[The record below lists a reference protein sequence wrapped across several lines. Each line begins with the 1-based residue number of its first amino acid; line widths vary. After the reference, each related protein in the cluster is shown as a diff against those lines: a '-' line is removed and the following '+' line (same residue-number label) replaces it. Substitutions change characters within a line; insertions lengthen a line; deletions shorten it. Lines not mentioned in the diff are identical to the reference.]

1 MNLFL
6 NLQTLLRLAIA
17 LLMGL
22 LPFYH
27 ALAQESGQQKHKM
40 HIKLIRTVDGE
51 TVVIDTTFT
60 AETEEAIGKAL
71 KAARLDTAHMRLLDG
86 KVKAYTLGK
95 EGNAMFRARV
105 QSIEGDSA
113 MRRALR
119 EVRVL
124 TLSADSLSKEMVKR
138 MEVLRGEG
146 KNLTLKGHPDTYI
159 RMHRDSAFTF
169 RMLDGERLK
178 DINPKE
184 IERIV
189 VHAMPSHVRIDSLM
203 KLHENLNI
211 KVIVKDGDKK
221 VYRIH
226 EDGREEEVTGEEVGL
241 HFARPGRA
249 IFLVHKARVED
260 VTKAD
265 KEQLKA
271 SGAPVEMKSREELK
285 IEEINFHPNPN
296 NGRFKLKFAL
306 KNKGTT
312 VVRVMDDKGQEV
324 FVDTIEKLEGVY
336 EREIDLTPFGRGL
349 YFLQV
354 AQGGRYHT
362 KKVLVQ

>member
-6 NLQTLLRLAIA
+6 NTQILLRLALA

-22 LPFYH
+22 LPLYH
-27 ALAQESGQQKHKM
+27 ALAQEAGEQKRNM
-40 HIKLIRTVDGE
+40 HIKMVRTVDGK

-60 AETEEAIGKAL
+60 AETEEAIAKAL
-71 KAARLDTAHMRLLDG
+71 KAARLDTGHMRLLDG
-86 KVKAYTLGK
+86 KVRAYSLGR
-95 EGNAMFRARV
+95 EGDGVLRARV
-105 QSIEGDSA
+105 HSMKADSA
-113 MRRALR
+113 MARALK

-124 TLSADSLSKEMVKR
+124 SLSADSLSKEMMKR
-138 MEVLRGEG
+138 FKIVQGDSLLMGEG
-146 KNLTLKGHPDTYI
+146 PRVSVRTFK
-159 RMHRDSAFTF
+159 DSSIVHFGDAGKAIT
-169 RMLDGERLK
+169 
-178 DINPKE
+178 INPKE
-184 IERIV
+184 IERIIV
-189 VHAMPSHVRIDSLM
+189 KAMPSQERIDSLM
-203 KLHENLNI
+203 RLHEQMNF
-211 KVIVKDGDKK
+211 KVIVKDGQKK

-226 EDGREEEVTGEEVGL
+226 EDGREEEVPHTDFSFDGGK
-241 HFARPGRA
+241 RGRA
-249 IFLVHKARVED
+249 VFIMRKAKVED

-271 SGAPVEMKSREELK
+271 TGAPVEMKSREELK
-285 IEEINFHPNPN
+285 VEEINFSPNPN
-296 NGRFKLKFAL
+296 NGRFNLKFSL

-324 FVDTIEKLEGVY
+324 FVDTVEKLAGTY

-354 AQGGRYHT
+354 AQGDRYHT